1 MDFLIDWV
9 RDKAVMSLSG
19 LTGGENV
26 WLIVVNLLLL
36 ALGLFVIIKGGDL
49 FVDAA
54 TWIAEVSGIPKFI
67 IGATVVS
74 LATTLPELLTS
85 AFAAAKGS
93 TDMAI
98 GNAVGSVTANIGL
111 IMAISILAIPSVI
124 RRKDYAVKIAL
135 MLGAAL
141 VIVSFGLGGK
151 VNLVAC
157 VILLLLF
164 GVNIWE
170 NLQAAKN
177 GTAQKDEAEA
187 LERPAHD
194 KKTIVVNILKFL
206 FGAFGIVLGATLL
219 VNSGSSLATS
229 VGVSERIIS
238 VTLIAIGTS
247 LPELVTTITAI
258 VKKQSDLS
266 VGNIIGANIIDLTL
280 ILPIC
285 AFLSGKAL
293 PVSTQIASVDFPAVL
308 IVGAVACIPTLI
320 TKKFQRWQ
328 GIALL
333 GLYLVYLTITT
344 LI

>member
-1 MDFLIDWV
+1 MDFLIDWI
-9 RDKAVMSLSG
+9 RDKAVMALSG
-19 LTGGENV
+19 LTGGDHV

-36 ALGLFVIIKGGDL
+36 LLGLLVIIKGGDL

-67 IGATVVS
+67 VGATVVS

-151 VNLVAC
+151 VSLVAC
-157 VILLLLF
+157 VILILLF
-164 GVNIWE
+164 CANIWE
-170 NLQAAKN
+170 NLQAAKR
-177 GTAQKDEAEA
+177 GAAEKDDST
-187 LERPAHD
+187 ERPPHD
-194 KKTIVVNILKFL
+194 KKTIAINVVKFL
-206 FGAFGIVLGATLL
+206 LGALGIVFGAALL

-229 VGVSERIIS
+229 MGVSERIIS

-285 AFLSGKAL
+285 AFLSGEAL
-293 PVSTQIASVDFPAVL
+293 PVSTQISSVDFPAVL

-333 GLYLVYLTITT
+333 VLYLVYLTITT